1 MKISKKKSAIVTFLV
16 GLFLVIVSMLFKNH
30 GTIYMV
36 LNGIGAM
43 LGLIG
48 GFKLMSLTYKK

>member
-1 MKISKKKSAIVTFLV
+1 MKMSKKNSAIITFFIGLV
-16 GLFLVIVSMLFKNH
+16 LVLISMLFKND
-30 GTIYMV
+30 GIIYII